1 MKTKEP
7 HALRLGDHVSVYA
20 GCSFALGVNGSAVVG
35 DFTLLNGALV
45 MADERIEI
53 GSHCLISWNV
63 GIADSDFHPLEPAQR
78 LIDAHAVAPFYKDR
92 PPRPKLETRPVKI
105 SDNVWI
111 GMNAV
116 ILKGVTIGENSVV
129 AAGAVVTKSVP
140 ANCVVAGNPTVG
152 LSLREIRQHYK
163 SADAILN
170 VCGAQEFN
178 DDLLASDR
186 ILYVESD
193 PGVEQIK
200 VDQSIQSTID
210 YLRRHHALFTF
221 GENVGTKEF
230 PVPVHGLKWLSTRQ
244 PVVTDL
250 WKTRRPPPSGAVFTS
265 VANWSTSGLK
275 DIIWRGEKYLWS
287 KSREFMRFVNA
298 PKVAGE
304 TFELATD
311 IKDEKTRTRFSKT
324 GWRFRS
330 PHDLSVNY
338 WDYRDY
344 ICRSKAEFT
353 VAKDQYVR
361 LNAGWFSDRSACY
374 LAAGRPV
381 ITQRTGF
388 TKIYGQQNG
397 LFGFRKLP
405 EIAEAV
411 REINGNYRR
420 HSRAAREIAREFFEA
435 EKVLASLLDRAGL

>member
-1 MKTKEP
+1 MLGVRRSVFGVFFAMKRKRIVVMGFMGSCP
-7 HALRLGDHVSVYA
+7 IAGVIYQDVHYIVGLQRLGHDVYYIED
-20 GCSFALGVNGSAVVG
+20 SARIPYNAETFDTSN
-35 DFTLLNGALV
+35 DFSYATKLLARLAN
-45 MADERIEI
+45 EF
-53 GSHCLISWNV
+53 
-63 GIADSDFHPLEPAQR
+63 DF
-78 LIDAHAVAPFYKDR
+78 KDR
-92 PPRPKLETRPVKI
+92 WAFCARYLAE
-105 SDNVWI
+105 
-111 GMNAV
+111 
-116 ILKGVTIGENSVV
+116 L
-129 AAGAVVTKSVP
+129 
-140 ANCVVAGNPTVG
+140 PTAG
-152 LSLREIRQHYK
+152 LSLRKICQLYK

-200 VDQSIQSTID
+200 VDQGVPSTID

-221 GENVGTKEF
+221 GENVGTKQF
-230 PVPVHGLKWLSTRQ
+230 PVPIHGLHWLPTRQ

-250 WKTRRPPPSGAVFTS
+250 WKTRRSPTSGAGFTS

-275 DIIWRGEKYLWS
+275 DITWRGEKYLWS
-287 KSREFMRFVNA
+287 KSREFTRFVNA
-298 PKVAGE
+298 PRVAGE

-311 IKDEKTRTRFSKT
+311 IKDEKTRIKFSKA

-338 WDYRDY
+338 RDY
-344 ICRSKAEFT
+344 SDYIFRSKAEFT

-381 ITQRTGF
+381 ITQETGF
-388 TKIYGQQNG
+388 TKLYGDRGG

-405 EIAEAV
+405 EVSEAV
-411 REINGNYRR
+411 REINADYRH
-420 HSRAAREIAREFFEA
+420 HSLVAHEIAKEFFEA
-435 EKVLASLLDRAGL
+435 EKVLASLLDRAAL